1 MKICDLTQIY
11 SSRGGG
17 VRSYL
22 EAKRRYIRDHTQH
35 EHLMIVPGARTEQ
48 VEGGRT
54 QLWTVAGPLVNRT
67 SRYRWMLDLPALLR
81 ILYDQHPEIVEAGD
95 PYHAAMISRN
105 WANRRGSDFYM
116 FYHSH
121 FPDAMLRTV
130 LKFAGTWARGWVE
143 RVAGDYLRNM
153 SQNSRGVF
161 VASRHLM
168 KVLSGWALEG
178 LIHLPLGVDTTVF
191 KPDGGKSRREI
202 RERLGLPQD
211 RPVLLYVGRFSPDK
225 DTALLLRVWMK
236 IGERMKTPWTG
247 VMVGDGQ
254 MTEVVETFVRHNPNV
269 RRVPFVK
276 KPEELADWY
285 RAADLLIHPGRWE
298 TFGLVLLEAQAC
310 GLPVVGFRGG
320 AMEEQAAELD
330 SWSTE
335 KSSSGLAE
343 AVIKKAARLQE
354 SDRSQAAKFVAE
366 RFSWERT
373 FGRQME
379 VYERGR

>member
-22 EAKRRYIRDHTQH
+22 EAKRRYIRDHTDH
-35 EHLMIVPGARTEQ
+35 EHLMIVPGGRTEQ

-81 ILYDQHPEIVEAGD
+81 ILYQEHPEIVEAGD

-191 KPDGGKSRREI
+191 RPEGGKSRREI

-211 RPVLLYVGRFSPDK
+211 RPVFLYVGRFSPDK

-236 IGERMKTPWTG
+236 IGERMKTPWAG

-254 MTEVVETFVRHNPNV
+254 MTDVVETFVRHNPNV

-298 TFGLVLLEAQAC
+298 TFGLVLLEAQGC
-310 GLPVVGFRGG
+310 GLPAVGFRGG

-330 SWSTE
+330 MWSSE

-343 AVIKKAARLQE
+343 AVIKKVLAFKEGDRARAAR
-354 SDRSQAAKFVAE
+354 FVAD

-373 FGRQME
+373 FARQME
-379 VYERGR
+379 VYERKR

>member
-22 EAKRRYIRDHTQH
+22 EAKRRYIRDHTDH
-35 EHLMIVPGARTEQ
+35 DHLMVVPGGRTEQ

-105 WANRRGSDFYM
+105 WADRRGSDFYM

-168 KVLSGWALEG
+168 KVLSSWSLEG

-191 KPDGGKSRREI
+191 RPAGTKSREEI
-202 RERLGLPQD
+202 RKRLGLPQD
-211 RPVLLYVGRFSPDK
+211 RPVFLYVGRFSPDK

-236 IGERMKTPWTG
+236 IGERMKSPWAG

-254 MTEVVETFVRHNPNV
+254 MTDVVERFVRHNPNV

-276 KPEELADWY
+276 KTEELADWY

-298 TFGLVLLEAQAC
+298 TFGLVLLEAQGC

-320 AMEEQAAELD
+320 AMEEQAADLK
-330 SWSTE
+330 SWSNE
-335 KSSSGLAE
+335 ASSTGLAE
-343 AVIKKAARLQE
+343 AVMKKAVGLKE
-354 SDRSQAAKFVAE
+354 SDRERAAKFVAE
-366 RFSWERT
+366 GFSWERT
-373 FGRQME
+373 FARQME
-379 VYERGR
+379 VYERRR

>member
-22 EAKRRYIRDHTQH
+22 EAKRRYIRDHTDH

-81 ILYDQHPEIVEAGD
+81 ILYQEHPEIVEAGD

-168 KVLSGWALEG
+168 KVLSGWGLEG
-178 LIHLPLGVDTTVF
+178 LVHLPRGVDTTVF
-191 KPDGGKSRREI
+191 RSEGGKSRREI

-211 RPVLLYVGRFSPDK
+211 RPVFLYVGRFSPDK

-236 IGERMKTPWTG
+236 IGERMKTPWAG

-254 MTEVVETFVRHNPNV
+254 MTDVVETFVRHHPNV

-285 RAADLLIHPGRWE
+285 RAADLLIHAGRWD
-298 TFGLVLLEAQAC
+298 TFGLVLLEAQGC
-310 GLPVVGFRGG
+310 GLQAVGFRGG
-320 AMEEQAAELD
+320 AMEEQAAELNM
-330 SWSTE
+330 WSSE

-343 AVIKKAARLQE
+343 AVIKKVLAFKEGDRAR
-354 SDRSQAAKFVAE
+354 AAKFVAD

-373 FGRQME
+373 FARQME
-379 VYERGR
+379 VYERKR

>member
-11 SSRGGG
+11 SPRGGG

-22 EAKRRYIRDHTQH
+22 EAKRRYIRDHTPH
-35 EHLMIVPGARTEQ
+35 EHLTIVPGARTEQ

-81 ILYDQHPEIVEAGD
+81 ILYDQHPEVVEAGD

-130 LKFAGTWARGWVE
+130 LKFAGSWARGWVE
-143 RVAGDYLRNM
+143 KVAGDYLRNM

-168 KVLSGWALEG
+168 RVLSGWAVER
-178 LIHLPLGVDTTVF
+178 LIHLPLGVDTSVF
-191 KPDGGKSRREI
+191 RPEWGRSRREI
-202 RERLGLPQD
+202 REKLGLPQD
-211 RPVLLYVGRFSPDK
+211 RPVFLYVGRFSPDK
-225 DTALLLRVWMK
+225 DTALLLRVWMR
-236 IGERMKTPWTG
+236 IGERMKTPWAG

-254 MTEVVETFVRHNPNV
+254 MTDVVETFVRHHPNV

-276 KPEELADWY
+276 KPEDLADWY

-298 TFGLVLLEAQAC
+298 TFGLVLLEAQGC

-320 AMEEQAAELD
+320 AMEEQAADLGA
-330 SWSTE
+330 WSAE

-343 AVIKKAARLQE
+343 AVVRTAGVLQERDREEAAR
-354 SDRSQAAKFVAE
+354 FVAS

-373 FGRQME
+373 FARQME
-379 VYERGR
+379 VYEQRR

>member
-22 EAKRRYIRDHTQH
+22 EAKRRYIRDHTDH
-35 EHLMIVPGARTEQ
+35 EHLMIVPGGRTEQ

-81 ILYDQHPEIVEAGD
+81 ILYQEHPDIVEAGD

-168 KVLSGWALEG
+168 KVLSGWGLEG
-178 LIHLPLGVDTTVF
+178 LVHLPLGVDTTVF
-191 KPDGGKSRREI
+191 RSEGGKSRREI

-211 RPVLLYVGRFSPDK
+211 RPVFLYVGRFSPDK

-236 IGERMKTPWTG
+236 IGERMKTPWAG

-254 MTEVVETFVRHNPNV
+254 MTDVVETFVRHHPNV

-276 KPEELADWY
+276 KPEGLADWY

-298 TFGLVLLEAQAC
+298 TFGLVLLEAQGC
-310 GLPVVGFRGG
+310 GLPAVGFRGG

-330 SWSTE
+330 TWSSE

-343 AVIKKAARLQE
+343 AVIKKVLDFKE
-354 SDRSQAAKFVAE
+354 GDRTRAAKFVAD

-373 FGRQME
+373 FARQME
-379 VYERGR
+379 VYERKR

>member
-22 EAKRRYIRDHTQH
+22 EAKRRYIRDHTDH
-35 EHLMIVPGARTEQ
+35 EHLMIVPGGRTEQ

-81 ILYDQHPEIVEAGD
+81 ILYREHPEIVEAGD

-191 KPDGGKSRREI
+191 RPEGGKSRREI

-211 RPVLLYVGRFSPDK
+211 RPVFLYVGRFSPDK

-236 IGERMKTPWTG
+236 IGERMKTPWAG

-254 MTEVVETFVRHNPNV
+254 MTDVVETFVRHNPNV

-298 TFGLVLLEAQAC
+298 TFGLVLLEAQGC
-310 GLPVVGFRGG
+310 GLPAVGFRGG

-330 SWSTE
+330 MWSSE

-343 AVIKKAARLQE
+343 AVIKKVLAFKEGDRAR
-354 SDRSQAAKFVAE
+354 AAKFVAD

-373 FGRQME
+373 FARQME
-379 VYERGR
+379 VYERKR

>member
-191 KPDGGKSRREI
+191 RPDSGKSRREI

-211 RPVLLYVGRFSPDK
+211 RPVFLYVGRFSPDK

-236 IGERMKTPWTG
+236 LGERMNTPWTG

-254 MTEVVETFVRHNPNV
+254 MTEVVETFVRHNPSV

-330 SWSTE
+330 AWSTE

-343 AVIKKAARLQE
+343 AVMKKAARLPE
-354 SDRSQAAKFVAE
+354 SDRSQAAKFVSE

-373 FGRQME
+373 FRRQME

>member
-22 EAKRRYIRDHTQH
+22 EAKRRYIRDHTPH

-130 LKFAGTWARGWVE
+130 LKFAGSWARGWVE
-143 RVAGDYLRNM
+143 KVAGDYLRNM

-168 KVLSGWALEG
+168 KVLSGWALER
-178 LIHLPLGVDTTVF
+178 LIHLPLGVDTRVF
-191 KPDGGKSRREI
+191 RPDGGKSRREI

-211 RPVLLYVGRFSPDK
+211 RPVFLYVGRFSPDK

-236 IGERMKTPWTG
+236 IGERMKTPWAG

-254 MTEVVETFVRHNPNV
+254 MTDVVEKFVRHSPNV

-298 TFGLVLLEAQAC
+298 TFGLVLLEAQGC

-330 SWSTE
+330 SWSSE
-335 KSSSGLAE
+335 KNSSGLAE
-343 AVIKKAARLQE
+343 TVIRKALALQEGDRARAAR
-354 SDRSQAAKFVAE
+354 FVE
-366 RFSWERT
+366 DRFSWERT
-373 FGRQME
+373 FARQME
-379 VYERGR
+379 VYERRG